1 MIKKTPHKRENRR
14 GGEWKEEGRQAGIRI
29 TFELRVTEKQTQKK
43 KKTSLLLFSLHPKRR
58 EILNQETNL
67 HS

>member
-43 KKTSLLLFSLHPKRR
+43 KKNLSAPFFPPPKKAGD
-58 EILNQETNL
+58 
-67 HS
+67 S